1 MVLIFGQQKKVLNM
15 QRDIS
20 KLVLAS
26 RLRLLAHAILLVA
39 ALLLVNWILF
49 IVSDGYREILRI
61 GQNSLTLVAIALV
74 VTWVLAKKVYQ
85 LEFPFLSSRK

>member
-1 MVLIFGQQKKVLNM
+1 MVLIFGQLKKVLNM